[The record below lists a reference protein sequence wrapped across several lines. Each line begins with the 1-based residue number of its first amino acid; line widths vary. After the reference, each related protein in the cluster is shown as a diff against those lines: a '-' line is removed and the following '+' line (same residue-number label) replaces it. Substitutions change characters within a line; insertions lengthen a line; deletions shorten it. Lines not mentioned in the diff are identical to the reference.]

1 MFVHSALRI
10 LAILIAYHA
19 SLSVALGFTGGAETS
34 ITAHP
39 YVVSLQTA
47 NGTHICGGALIKKKI
62 VVTTAQCFVF
72 YDPKQIF
79 VRVGNNNYDSDG
91 ELIPIDAYRI
101 NENFDFTTMDSD
113 VAVVKLSKSVKNS
126 RLTREIKIAGFFG
139 PIMWTSRSA
148 LLTGWGESKQL
159 EDVHVRIIDYKKC
172 RSGSYVYTATDITEK
187 MVCAEAVN
195 KSVCGGE
202 SGSPLVL
209 KGKLIGLL
217 SWGYGCG
224 NQGNPAVYT
233 NVHKLR
239 KWIKNAVKKL

>member
-19 SLSVALGFTGGAETS
+19 SLSVALGFIGGAETS

-126 RLTREIKIAGFFG
+126 RVTREIKIAGDKPKNG
-139 PIMWTSRSA
+139 KSA
-148 LLTGWGESKQL
+148 AVTGWGANKQL
-159 EDVHVRIIDYKKC
+159 EYVNVRLIDYKKC
-172 RSGSYVYTATDITEK
+172 RSGKYIYVEDDITK
-187 MVCAEAVN
+187 NMICAEALN
-195 KSVCGGE
+195 KSVCDGE
-202 SGSPLVL
+202 PGSPLVL

-233 NVHKLR
+233 NANNLR
-239 KWIKNAVKKL
+239 KWIRKAAKEL

>member
-19 SLSVALGFTGGAETS
+19 SLSVALGFIGGAETS

-72 YDPKQIF
+72 MILNKY
-79 VRVGNNNYDSDG
+79 S
-91 ELIPIDAYRI
+91 I

-126 RLTREIKIAGFFG
+126 RVTREIKIAGDKPKNG
-139 PIMWTSRSA
+139 KSA
-148 LLTGWGESKQL
+148 AVTGWGANKQL
-159 EDVHVRIIDYKKC
+159 E
-172 RSGSYVYTATDITEK
+172 
-187 MVCAEAVN
+187 
-195 KSVCGGE
+195 
-202 SGSPLVL
+202 
-209 KGKLIGLL
+209 
-217 SWGYGCG
+217 
-224 NQGNPAVYT
+224 
-233 NVHKLR
+233 
-239 KWIKNAVKKL
+239 